1 MEFVSPQMMTP
12 PNQEET
18 KVEVA
23 APQYEEMKLPPIAKA
38 QKGETPMP
46 MNAK

>member
-18 KVEVA
+18 KVEA

-46 MNAK
+46 MNVK